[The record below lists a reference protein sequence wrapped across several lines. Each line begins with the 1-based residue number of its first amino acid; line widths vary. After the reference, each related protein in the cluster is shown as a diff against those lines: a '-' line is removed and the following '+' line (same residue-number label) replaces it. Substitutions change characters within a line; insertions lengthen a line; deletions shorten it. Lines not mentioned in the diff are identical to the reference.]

1 MSTYDANDPEILV
14 SRDGTHGSW
23 DARRWLDDVREAVR
37 LLAVEDRA
45 RELRR
50 ERCYSLSD
58 PLGHEGPGAGVAD
71 PMGHVDVAVDAEAG
85 YGERV
90 DALGKEVADCRAVVS
105 GLHRLGM
112 DECAYAVEMRA
123 LHRLSWTDV
132 AKTVHVSERTAHRL
146 YDEAADWIQ
155 TVGLL
160 RAKEG
165 IGVAET

>member
-1 MSTYDANDPEILV
+1 MTGSPEILV
-14 SRDGTHGSW
+14 SRGSVPGSW
-23 DARRWLDDVREAVR
+23 DARAWLEDVREAVR

-58 PLGHEGPGAGVAD
+58 PLGHEGPGAGVTD

-90 DALGKEVADCRAVVS
+90 DALWQEVADCRAVVS
-105 GLHRLGM
+105 MLHRAVM
-112 DECAYAVEMRA
+112 DECAYVVDFRV
-123 LHRLSWTDV
+123 LHRMGWGGV
-132 AKTVHVSERTAHRL
+132 AKSAVMSEKTARRR

-155 TVGLL
+155 EVGLPH
-160 RAKEG
+160 AKNGWELPK
-165 IGVAET
+165 VDQP